1 MRARFRKLAA
11 LSDAIRNA
19 EVMYQFRRM
28 TNFGKG
34 GETVLQ
40 QHNAFVRE
48 FNALKFWFM
57 RRKAEIE

>member
-1 MRARFRKLAA
+1 
-11 LSDAIRNA
+11 
-19 EVMYQFRRM
+19 MYQFRRM